1 MEGDVKKVSLAL
13 YVAAGVVAVGALS
26 PAENL
31 ISLALFGI
39 AVSLTMWRK

>member
-1 MEGDVKKVSLAL
+1 MKKLSLVL
-13 YVAAGVVAVGALS
+13 YVAAGVVAVGASS

-39 AVSLTMWRK
+39 AVSLTVWRK